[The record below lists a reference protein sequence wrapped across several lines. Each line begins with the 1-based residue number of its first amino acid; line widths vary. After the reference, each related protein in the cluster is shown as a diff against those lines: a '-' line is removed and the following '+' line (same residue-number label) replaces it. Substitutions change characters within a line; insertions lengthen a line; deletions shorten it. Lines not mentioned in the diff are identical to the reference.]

1 MRTKNQRKEETES
14 REEVRSGLSAEQ
26 QIKALDCRLGVG
38 IGAVKER
45 TRLQKMVVV
54 DEG

>member
-1 MRTKNQRKEETES
+1 MRTKNQRKEEIEN

-26 QIKALDCRLGVG
+26 QIEVLDCRLGIG
-38 IGAVKER
+38 IGATKER

>member
-1 MRTKNQRKEETES
+1 MRTKNQRKKEAEN
-14 REEVRSGLSAEQ
+14 REEVRNNLSAGQ
-26 QIKALDCRLGVG
+26 QIKALDCRLGIG
-38 IGAVKER
+38 IGATKER